1 MGAAPEAAVPNPFR
15 RTFGDAMDFVIVREI
30 ASGGMGTVYEALQ
43 CGVRGFSKRVALK
56 AILPAL
62 LDNAQLRELFVQ
74 EAHLVADLVHE
85 NICQIYHL
93 GEVQDLEG
101 GAVRLYMTMELI
113 DGPPLAKLLER
124 HRARGTTIPIELAAF
139 IASRLSRALEYAHAL
154 ADPATGRP
162 LGIVH
167 RDICPQNVLITRG
180 GVVKLCDF
188 GVAKLAERRLASDV
202 EGQVLVGRARYMSPE
217 QARFEPTDAR
227 SDVYSL
233 AVVLHELLSPGE
245 PAKMRTLLP
254 IGMVNPG
261 VPPRLAEIVMRGLER
276 DRARRWQSAG
286 EMGLELERHLYEKGY
301 GPTNLSLAAHLREM
315 FAEPAEPQAA
325 AVEAGSPDGRPT

>member
-1 MGAAPEAAVPNPFR
+1 MPDTFR

-56 AILPAL
+56 ALLPSLVGSQA
-62 LDNAQLRELFVQ
+62 LRELFVQ

-93 GEVQDLEG
+93 GEVSDLD
-101 GAVRLYMTMELI
+101 GAGTHLYMTMELI
-113 DGPPLAKLLER
+113 DGASLAKLLER
-124 HRARGTTIPIELAAF
+124 HRARATTMPIELAAF
-139 IASRLSRALEYAHAL
+139 VASRLARALDYAHKL

-167 RDICPQNVLITRG
+167 RDICPQNVLITHG

-188 GVAKLAERRLASDV
+188 GVAKLAERRLASDL

-217 QARFEPTDAR
+217 QARFEATDAR
-227 SDVYSL
+227 ADVYSL
-233 AVVLHELLSPGE
+233 GVVLHELLSPGE

-254 IGMVNPG
+254 IAMVNPA
-261 VPPRLAEIVMRGLER
+261 VPARLAEIVGRALER
-276 DRARRWQSAG
+276 DREKRYQTAG
-286 EMGLELERHLYEKGY
+286 ELGLDLERHLYEKGY
-301 GPTNLSLAAHLREM
+301 GPTNLSLAAHM
-315 FAEPAEPQAA
+315 AEVFGAATAPLPEEPPIVA
-325 AVEAGSPDGRPT
+325 